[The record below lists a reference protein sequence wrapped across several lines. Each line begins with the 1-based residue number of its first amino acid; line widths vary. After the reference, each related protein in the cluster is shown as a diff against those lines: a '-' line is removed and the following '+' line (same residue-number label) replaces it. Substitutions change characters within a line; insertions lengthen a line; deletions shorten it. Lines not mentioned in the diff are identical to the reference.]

1 MERLSELVKSQK
13 RGNLHFCE
21 YIEQLLSNEKYEQA
35 STLCLGELENNY
47 NNSQVFMLLGK
58 ALRCQ
63 SQCNDA
69 ENAFLYAI
77 QLDPYN
83 TDAHYELGR
92 LRGEMHSYHRSNDI
106 HKQLTGHYTV
116 KYNETILYS
125 CFNEQTIIRG
135 LLSKLEGV
143 VKFFVDIGAGD
154 GVTFSNTYPL
164 VLDGWKGVCLEA
176 DGDQF

>member
-1 MERLSELVKSQK
+1 MSHMERLSELVKSQK

-35 STLCLGELENNY
+35 STLCLGELEKNY

-77 QLDPYN
+77 NWTHTTQMLITSSVDCV
-83 TDAHYELGR
+83 E
-92 LRGEMHSYHRSNDI
+92 
-106 HKQLTGHYTV
+106 KYTV
-116 KYNETILYS
+116 ITEAT
-125 CFNEQTIIRG
+125 
-135 LLSKLEGV
+135 
-143 VKFFVDIGAGD
+143 
-154 GVTFSNTYPL
+154 TYTSS
-164 VLDGWKGVCLEA
+164 
-176 DGDQF
+176 